1 MTIFKC
7 NFCTYFSDRKYNLQK
22 HIDRKHCEN
31 IQNVQNFKNGQKV
44 NPKVQNVNPKVQNVN
59 PKIQNV
65 NPIFKC
71 EKCNKIYKTK
81 KHLITH
87 ESKCNGIDD
96 LTCTRCMMSFTTRQ
110 AKSRHILA
118 NKCEARSIMYAR
130 IPNQNNL
137 QNNITNNIDNS
148 INKTINNIQINNYGS
163 ERLDHI
169 TYGDIK
175 KLLESGMNTIPLY
188 IEKKHFNKNFPE
200 NNNIKYT
207 DDNKCKVLEDNLWKE
222 KDIGLLSTN
231 LIKQNSEVLLLYCD
245 ENDIKLSEDINDAD
259 KYEHIK
265 NKLIIIYNKSDNTKY
280 VHVLSKIKELIKNT
294 KDNE

>member
-7 NFCTYFSDRKYNLQK
+7 EFCTYFSDRKFNLQK
-22 HIDRKHCEN
+22 HVSRKHCQN
-31 IQNVQNFKNGQKV
+31 IQNLKNYKNG
-44 NPKVQNVNPKVQNVN
+44 QNVNPKVQNVN
-59 PKIQNV
+59 LT
-65 NPIFKC
+65 C
-71 EKCNKIYKTK
+71 TKCNKIYKTK

-96 LTCTRCMMSFTTRQ
+96 LTCSRCMMSFTTRQ

-148 INKTINNIQINNYGS
+148 VNKTINNIQINNYGS

-169 TYGDIK
+169 TYDDIK

-207 DDNKCKVLEDNLWKE
+207 EDNKCKVLEDNLWKE

-294 KDNE
+294 KDSE

>member
-7 NFCTYFSDRKYNLQK
+7 EFCTYFSDRKFNLQK
-22 HIDRKHCEN
+22 HVSRKHCQN
-31 IQNVQNFKNGQKV
+31 IQNLKNYKNG
-44 NPKVQNVNPKVQNVN
+44 QNVNPKVQNVN
-59 PKIQNV
+59 LT
-65 NPIFKC
+65 C
-71 EKCNKIYKTK
+71 TKCNKIYKTK

-96 LTCTRCMMSFTTRQ
+96 LTCSRCMMSFTTRQ

-169 TYGDIK
+169 TYDDIK

-207 DDNKCKVLEDNLWKE
+207 EDNKCKVLEDNLWKE

-294 KDNE
+294 KDSE

>member
-7 NFCTYFSDRKYNLQK
+7 EFCTYFSDRKFNLQK
-22 HIDRKHCEN
+22 HTSRKHCQN
-31 IQNVQNFKNGQKV
+31 IQIFKNYKNGQNVNSKVQNV

-59 PKIQNV
+59 LT
-65 NPIFKC
+65 C
-71 EKCNKIYKTK
+71 TKCNKIYKTK

-96 LTCTRCMMSFTTRQ
+96 LTCSRCMMSFTTRQ

-169 TYGDIK
+169 TYDDIK

-207 DDNKCKVLEDNLWKE
+207 EDNKCKVLEDNLWKE

-294 KDNE
+294 KDSE

>member
-7 NFCTYFSDRKYNLQK
+7 EFCTYFSDRKFNLQK
-22 HIDRKHCEN
+22 HTSRKHCQN
-31 IQNVQNFKNGQKV
+31 IQNFKNYKNGQNVNSKVQNV

-59 PKIQNV
+59 LT
-65 NPIFKC
+65 C
-71 EKCNKIYKTK
+71 TKCNKIYKTK

-96 LTCTRCMMSFTTRQ
+96 LTCSRCMMSFTTRQ

-169 TYGDIK
+169 TYDDIK

-207 DDNKCKVLEDNLWKE
+207 EDNKCKVLEDNLWKE

-294 KDNE
+294 KDSE

>member
-7 NFCTYFSDRKYNLQK
+7 EFCTYFSDRKFNLQK
-22 HIDRKHCEN
+22 HTSRKHCQN
-31 IQNVQNFKNGQKV
+31 IQNFKNYKNG
-44 NPKVQNVNPKVQNVN
+44 QNVNPKVQNVN
-59 PKIQNV
+59 LT
-65 NPIFKC
+65 C
-71 EKCNKIYKTK
+71 TKCNKIYKTK

-96 LTCTRCMMSFTTRQ
+96 LTCSRCMMSFTTRQ

-169 TYGDIK
+169 TYDDIK

-207 DDNKCKVLEDNLWKE
+207 EDNKCKVLEDNLWKE

-294 KDNE
+294 KDSE

>member
-1 MTIFKC
+1 
-7 NFCTYFSDRKYNLQK
+7 
-22 HIDRKHCEN
+22 
-31 IQNVQNFKNGQKV
+31 
-44 NPKVQNVNPKVQNVN
+44 
-59 PKIQNV
+59 
-65 NPIFKC
+65 
-71 EKCNKIYKTK
+71 
-81 KHLITH
+81 
-87 ESKCNGIDD
+87 
-96 LTCTRCMMSFTTRQ
+96 MSFTTRQ

-148 INKTINNIQINNYGS
+148 VNKTINNIQINNYGS

-169 TYGDIK
+169 TYDDIK

-207 DDNKCKVLEDNLWKE
+207 EDNKCKVLEDNLWKE

-231 LIKQNSEVLLLYCD
+231 LIKENSEVLLLYCD
-245 ENDIKLSEDINDAD
+245 ENDIKLSEDINDTD

-280 VHVLSKIKELIKNT
+280 IHVLSKIKELIKNT
-294 KDNE
+294 KDYE

>member
-7 NFCTYFSDRKYNLQK
+7 EFCTYFSDRKFNLQK
-22 HIDRKHCEN
+22 HTSRKHCKN
-31 IQNVQNFKNGQKV
+31 IQNFKNYKNGQNVNSKVQNV

-59 PKIQNV
+59 LILT
-65 NPIFKC
+65 C
-71 EKCNKIYKTK
+71 TKCNKIYKTK

-96 LTCTRCMMSFTTRQ
+96 LTCSRCMVSFTTRQ

-137 QNNITNNIDNS
+137 QNNIINNIDNS
-148 INKTINNIQINNYGS
+148 VNKTINNIQINNYGS

-169 TYGDIK
+169 TYDDIK

-207 DDNKCKVLEDNLWKE
+207 EDNKCKVLEDNLWKE

-294 KDNE
+294 KDSE

>member
-7 NFCTYFSDRKYNLQK
+7 EFCTYFSDREFNLQK
-22 HIDRKHCEN
+22 HTSRKHCQN
-31 IQNVQNFKNGQKV
+31 IQNLKNYKNG
-44 NPKVQNVNPKVQNVN
+44 QNVNPKVQNVN
-59 PKIQNV
+59 LT
-65 NPIFKC
+65 C
-71 EKCNKIYKTK
+71 TKCNKIYKTK

-96 LTCTRCMMSFTTRQ
+96 LTCSRCMMSFTTRQ

-169 TYGDIK
+169 TYDDIK

-207 DDNKCKVLEDNLWKE
+207 EDNKCKVLEDNLWKE

-294 KDNE
+294 KDSE

>member
-1 MTIFKC
+1 MSIFKC
-7 NFCTYFSDRKYNLQK
+7 NCCTYFSDRKYNLQK
-22 HIDRKHCEN
+22 HIDRKHYENIPN
-31 IQNVQNFKNGQKV
+31 IQNYKNRQNV
-44 NPKVQNVNPKVQNVN
+44 NPKVQNVNPKTQNVN

-96 LTCTRCMMSFTTRQ
+96 LTCSRCMTSFTTRQ
-110 AKSRHILA
+110 AKSRHSLA

-130 IPNQNNL
+130 IPNKNNL
-137 QNNITNNIDNS
+137 QNNIINNIDNS

-163 ERLDHI
+163 ERLDHM
-169 TYGDIK
+169 TYDDIK

-207 DDNKCKVLEDNLWKE
+207 EDNKCKVLEDNLWKE

-265 NKLIIIYNKSDNTKY
+265 NKLIIIYNKSENTKY

>member
-7 NFCTYFSDRKYNLQK
+7 EFCTYFSDRKFNLQK
-22 HIDRKHCEN
+22 HTSRKHCQN
-31 IQNVQNFKNGQKV
+31 IQNLKNYKNG
-44 NPKVQNVNPKVQNVN
+44 QNVNPKVQNVN
-59 PKIQNV
+59 LT
-65 NPIFKC
+65 C
-71 EKCNKIYKTK
+71 TKCNKIYKTK

-96 LTCTRCMMSFTTRQ
+96 LTCSRCMMSFTTRQ

-169 TYGDIK
+169 TYDDIK

-207 DDNKCKVLEDNLWKE
+207 EDNKCKVLEDNLWKE

-294 KDNE
+294 KDSE